1 MAEGPSPAK
10 EGLEK
15 LKGEIT
21 CPLCLET
28 FGEPKVLPCQHV
40 YCKAPC
46 LEDLAQRSGNR
57 TISCSECRKVTQVPG
72 NDVNNFPT
80 AFHINRLIEVYK
92 AMEKDKQQVSY
103 CGKHNLQPL
112 ALYCETCEEIIC
124 RDCVLAD
131 CQHVDHEYGYVG
143 PLAEKYRKTILNM
156 LEPVHQ
162 HQAEVSHALTQISTA
177 KSRIVESKAAM
188 AKEIND
194 AFAALIDAVREE
206 RDVLLQR
213 MEGIMGEK
221 RDAVVTQ
228 EKELESTQN
237 ELQKLTSFVES
248 AVYKSKK
255 EEFLSEKKK
264 IAEKINQVTMKVQ
277 RLSLNSVEKADM
289 GVQIVG
295 TEKLR
300 SVCKECTFMYLL
312 ANPSK
317 CTAEGDGL
325 RFAKTDTVTTVKIH
339 LANSKGNPCNTTG
352 KQKVAVEL
360 KSLRHRSITTPDV
373 TFLSPGQYKA
383 SYRTETRGRHE
394 LSIKV
399 NDVHIP
405 NSPFSVY
412 AHKPPHQLKVPVAVI
427 PGLKHPIGLVHSNRK
442 VLIVEHQGHKLNVLS
457 CNKWQ
462 IVGTIGEGF
471 LYGPSE
477 VAVDDQ
483 SNVYVCTVFDHKLHK
498 FNKEG
503 MLLKSVGGEGKK
515 PGQFNYPNGNRVRE
529 NKVFVCDSNNNRI
542 QVFDTELN
550 LLKVIGK
557 GLKSGSIDDIDF
569 DSNGTTYIVDNDK
582 HRIQAMTPDGKFLYM
597 FGKQGNAPGELN
609 KPICIH
615 ASGQLLYI
623 TEPTNNRVS
632 VFHTSGQFIT
642 TFGEDYLNEPEGIT
656 IDEDGFVYVTS
667 HKRNVL
673 VF

>member
-1 MAEGPSPAK
+1 MAEGSSPAK

-46 LEDLAQRSGNR
+46 LEGLAQRSANG
-57 TISCSECRKVTQVPG
+57 TISCPECRKVTQVPE

-92 AMEKDKQQVSY
+92 AMEKEKQQVP
-103 CGKHNLQPL
+103 CCEKHNLQPL
-112 ALYCETCEEIIC
+112 VLYCETCEEIIC

-131 CQHVDHEYGYVG
+131 RQHGDHEYGYVG
-143 PLAEKYRKTILNM
+143 PLAEKYRRTMLNM
-156 LEPVHQ
+156 LEPVQQ

-177 KSRIVESKAAM
+177 KTGIVESKTAM
-188 AKEIND
+188 AEQIND

-213 MEGIMGEK
+213 MEGIMGKK
-221 RDAVVTQ
+221 RDAVATQ

-237 ELQKLTSFVES
+237 ELQKLTSSVES
-248 AVYKSKK
+248 TVNHAKN
-255 EEFLSEKKK
+255 EEFLSEKKQIVDK
-264 IAEKINQVTMKVQ
+264 IQQATRKVQ
-277 RLSLNSVEKADM
+277 KLSLSPSEEPDVR
-289 GVQIVG
+289 VQVVD

-300 SVCKECTFMYLL
+300 SVCKEFSFTYNIKL
-312 ANPSK
+312 ANPSR

-325 RFAKTDTVTTVKIH
+325 QFNETDKVTTVMLH
-339 LANSKGNPCNTTG
+339 LLNSEGNPCIG
-352 KQKVAVEL
+352 KQNVAVEL
-360 KSLRHRSITTPDV
+360 KSLRQGSITIPDV
-373 TFLSPGQYKA
+373 TFLSPGQYEA

-412 AHKPPHQLKVPVAVI
+412 IHKPPHQLKVPVAVI
-427 PGLKHPIGLVHSNRK
+427 PGLKHPAGLVYSNGE
-442 VLIVEHQGHKLNVLS
+442 VLIVEHQGCRLNVLS
-457 CNKWQ
+457 CNEWR
-462 IVGTIGEGF
+462 IVGTFGKGH
-471 LYGPSE
+471 LCGPNE
-477 VAVDDQ
+477 VAIDHQ
-483 SNVYVCTVFDHKLHK
+483 SNVYLTTGFDHKLHK

-557 GLKSGSIDDIDF
+557 GLKSGSFDDIDF
-569 DSNGTTYIVDNDK
+569 DSNGTTYVVDNDK
-582 HRIQAMTPDGKFLYM
+582 HRIQVMTPDGRFLYT
-597 FGKQGNAPGELN
+597 FGKKGSTPGKLHD
-609 KPICIH
+609 PVCIQVR
-615 ASGQLLYI
+615 GQLLYL
-623 TEPTNNRVS
+623 TEYVNNRVS
-632 VFHTSGQFIT
+632 VFHTSGQFVT
-642 TFGEDYLNEPEGIT
+642 TFGENYLRKPEGLA

-667 HKRNVL
+667 HESSVL